1 MDKLKRRWLFYTDS
15 MYLFNMKKYLIII
28 GLGFLSS
35 CATHLPEF
43 QEVES
48 IGAGNHRVAAGVF
61 GGVPMGEVGG
71 SLFHSVGLGEFVD
84 WSTQATYAYSTSV
97 DFYSNASILT
107 GPKFQL
113 GDHVAVSLP
122 IGLYDIISR
131 DEPDSPLFTTPTLYV
146 QLKSRR
152 SEIEHMLFLRT
163 EATYVPIRDEATA
176 WATAGYKRTFI
187 EKSGLRIALNVNIT
201 YIAIYGGL
209 TFDLFR

>member
-1 MDKLKRRWLFYTDS
+1 MQRYLLITFVTLLFP
-15 MYLFNMKKYLIII
+15 
-28 GLGFLSS
+28 S

-71 SLFHSVGLGEFVD
+71 SLFHSVGLGEYVD
-84 WSTQATYAYSTSV
+84 WSTQATYAHSTSV

-122 IGLYDIISR
+122 IGLYNPISR
-131 DEPDSPLFTTPTLYV
+131 YEPDSPLFTTPTLYV

-187 EKSGLRIALNVNIT
+187 EKSGLRICPKCQS
-201 YIAIYGGL
+201 
-209 TFDLFR
+209 